1 MTRTK
6 EIVWSKRFDRKLDD
20 IFEVQ
25 DEIVRSVTQA
35 ILGEIELASLNR
47 AKRTPTQNMSSYEFL
62 LRGKEGHHAIDKEAN
77 AHALEMF
84 DKAIE
89 ADPANAQAYAWKAC
103 TMGQALGRGWIE
115 KSLEEVMP
123 EFNNLPQNPM

>member
-1 MTRTK
+1 
-6 EIVWSKRFDRKLDD
+6 
-20 IFEVQ
+20 
-25 DEIVRSVTQA
+25 
-35 ILGEIELASLNR
+35 
-47 AKRTPTQNMSSYEFL
+47 MSSYEFL
-62 LRGKEGHHAIDKEAN
+62 LRGKEGHHAIDKDAN

-89 ADPANAQAYAWKAC
+89 ADSANAQAYAWKAC

-123 EFNNLPQNPM
+123 EFNKLMDHAVKADPNDFDFTGFYAA